1 MEQHVSTT
9 VSTGPLCHTAS
20 RHPTVMG
27 TTKSR
32 KNSLRRFIA
41 VQFHD
46 KTPDESSFT
55 ISRDRHRLFYTRN
68 YHIIVNNE

>member
-41 VQFHD
+41 VQFSRQD
-46 KTPDESSFT
+46 SRREQFYNLAGSST
-55 ISRDRHRLFYTRN
+55 VILYAKLPYDCQ
-68 YHIIVNNE
+68 